1 MAAVCERV
9 VHAAMQ
15 IPLPHI
21 RCACLLAHGYP
32 GQLLNNTCN
41 PAPTPPPRHHHRE
54 PSYAAAETSCCW
66 ELLILGSHLHPSV
79 SAFARALLSGTH
91 VAYDG
96 DPLREFTLPVFLDKF
111 VAKKPKAAGARGSSL
126 MQPLLGAAAAADKAD
141 RGLAELGSEAFAAL
155 AEAQVD
161 PSELFFHKFYSLKGT
176 KPKAKKVKAKR
187 DEEGSGSSSDEGDG
201 DGGDSDDLGELGVDD
216 VASDGDLDDDVVDRW
231 VTWRACAG
239 WGGGG
244 CEAAGRGGWGGLGHG
259 GWGNVRWGKM
269 QARVS
274 PPP

>member
-1 MAAVCERV
+1 
-9 VHAAMQ
+9 
-15 IPLPHI
+15 
-21 RCACLLAHGYP
+21 
-32 GQLLNNTCN
+32 
-41 PAPTPPPRHHHRE
+41 
-54 PSYAAAETSCCW
+54 
-66 ELLILGSHLHPSV
+66 
-79 SAFARALLSGTH
+79 

-244 CEAAGRGGWGGLGHG
+244 
-259 GWGNVRWGKM
+259 
-269 QARVS
+269 
-274 PPP
+274 